1 MIYISKEKFDDPA
14 PDFSGRGFNFSI
26 TIGDV
31 VFKVRNYSDM
41 PGEFTVVS
49 PKEARQSPQARQL
62 VDYLGSV
69 LGGRRMFFYD
79 GRSETYREV
88 NLQTLN
94 FSAYEKPPFNTVPEP
109 LCGFDACSDAAR
121 PFRTPGFFAHAT

>member
-1 MIYISKEKFDDPA
+1 MIYLSKEQFDDA
-14 PDFSGRGFNFSI
+14 TPDFSGRGFNFSI

-31 VFKVRNYSDM
+31 AFKVRNYSDM
-41 PGEFTVVS
+41 PGEFTVVN

-88 NLQTLN
+88 NLQTLKFN
-94 FSAYEKPPFNTVPEP
+94 AYEKTSFDTTREPALLRAAFYFNP
-109 LCGFDACSDAAR
+109 AAA
-121 PFRTPGFFAHAT
+121 PA